1 MNEEIAKIAQRWE
14 MLSGRA
20 RGNALAS
27 AMVCELA
34 TRAGFEWYVSRGS
47 ERLEEFLDYD
57 GNGIFR
63 VHGFGKTKITRLC
76 DILEIVLD
84 NELEIEVEQEISA
97 MTKALEML
105 ERWSVPVC
113 FPCSLIAL
121 PIRVRHYCEENQ
133 ITRLDELLDEWERL
147 GHSGFKARKNL
158 GRKSVDKLET
168 FIGSLVSGD
177 LKLASHFLPLEPDRV
192 GVDFAASLT
201 HVLSEQSPVELEM
214 LNLRLRNGMT
224 LEEIA
229 ETYELT
235 RQRVSQV
242 EVKFLAQVS
251 LRLDHFHSL
260 HTDVL
265 RSWVELEDWFALV
278 RWKGDPDQGLLAKAA
293 LESIFHDSPQGVA
306 RELSGEAR
314 MEDLEDKLGA
324 CPDLW
329 FGGTSLQGFLDGL
342 NADDKEA
349 FCEQLTTGRRFRVDH
364 ATGRVHPARTDLRRC
379 IEAMVAEEDDPIPL
393 TWVVELVKKTGY
405 YPTLE
410 RIDVLRR
417 RNRWRQRNDFLDQMI
432 LWAE

>member
-1 MNEEIAKIAQRWE
+1 
-14 MLSGRA
+14 
-20 RGNALAS
+20 
-27 AMVCELA
+27 
-34 TRAGFEWYVSRGS
+34 
-47 ERLEEFLDYD
+47 
-57 GNGIFR
+57 
-63 VHGFGKTKITRLC
+63 
-76 DILEIVLD
+76 
-84 NELEIEVEQEISA
+84 
-97 MTKALEML
+97 
-105 ERWSVPVC
+105 
-113 FPCSLIAL
+113 
-121 PIRVRHYCEENQ
+121 
-133 ITRLDELLDEWERL
+133 
-147 GHSGFKARKNL
+147 
-158 GRKSVDKLET
+158 
-168 FIGSLVSGD
+168 
-177 LKLASHFLPLEPDRV
+177 
-192 GVDFAASLT
+192 
-201 HVLSEQSPVELEM
+201 
-214 LNLRLRNGMT
+214 
-224 LEEIA
+224 
-229 ETYELT
+229 
-235 RQRVSQV
+235 V